1 MRVEKDIVVSAPVAR
16 VYELWTDFENF
27 PRFMHHVEEV
37 SRTGDK
43 MLHWKA
49 KLGPLTLEWDAEIKA
64 LVPNRT
70 VTWRSTTGAENA
82 GAVTLAEKGN
92 ITEMHVV
99 IEYSPNLF
107 EQIADMVTGEM
118 RRSVEQDL
126 ERFRA
131 LAEGRD
137 AAATDTSDSTS
148 DSGGIGSKIAATVAG
163 AASAVGIGSKDK
175 AEDPPSTSNAANS
188 LSSASSPTRSFSS
201 DSSSRDD
208 GDSSPSI
215 DDNRSAADTLG
226 GGTDLDTPVRPSSVE
241 VEGLGSDESPGEAVG
256 STSPEEIAAA
266 REALGGDVAER
277 GSGSSAGMPGGSAS
291 DTAASSSD
299 TGSGVPSTGEMGLS
313 ATGARPGDIQGRT
326 GTDFLDDAAADQNTM
341 QDSAVGAPG
350 NPGDQAD
357 SLLGVTPTRGGMD
370 ASTSDAPAPDRAPA
384 TVEGAMGPSLMT
396 YEAGTRPEDE
406 LRALEPRHTWAPLDT
421 PASDSALGTT
431 PAASTPAPSTSTPA
445 AAALAAPAADT
456 PAATAPASE
465 ISPPTTGGPAGPSL
479 MTYEAGTRP
488 DDATGG
494 SDLGSMADDRTSL
507 GSTTVST
514 GSLTDT
520 GRATDTSG
528 MAGGEAGFTTE
539 STRSL
544 AGLGDLGGG
553 PDDVGGRAT
562 TPDLGHTPT
571 GGGTGRGEGG
581 AYGSSTTQSGG
592 PASSGLPFDS
602 TASGENTMGG
612 NTMLGDVSTLGSTDR
627 GDMVIATGNSPRDLY
642 PANDPATDR
651 GDMVIATGNSPR
663 DLGSSDDPATD
674 RGDMV
679 IATGNAARDLSSGA
693 DDTEPSPAEDAAV
706 GGTGATYTGGTGG
719 WGTEAPDSPEALG
732 WSPSSTDD
740 RHGSHG
746 ETH

>member
-49 KLGPLTLEWDAEIKA
+49 KLGPLTIEWDAEIKA

-70 VTWRSTTGAENA
+70 VTWHSTSGADNA

-107 EQIADMVTGEM
+107 EKLADMVTGEM
-118 RRSVEQDL
+118 QRSVEQDL

-137 AAATDTSDSTS
+137 VDAADHSDS
-148 DSGGIGSKIAATVAG
+148 SGVGSKIAATVAG
-163 AASAVGIGSKDK
+163 VAGAVGIGGKDT
-175 AEDPPSTSNAANS
+175 AEDSPGMSDDSSTRRMSS
-188 LSSASSPTRSFSS
+188 DDSSASRSTGST
-201 DSSSRDD
+201 DSL
-208 GDSSPSI
+208 SI
-215 DDNRSAADTLG
+215 DDNSSTADTLG
-226 GGTDLDTPVRPSSVE
+226 GGADLDTPVLRSSVE

-266 REALGGDVAER
+266 REALGGTTPDG

-291 DTAASSSD
+291 STAAGSND

-313 ATGARPGDIQGRT
+313 AQGARPGDTGGRT
-326 GTDFLDDAAADQNTM
+326 GTDFLGDAAADRNTM

-350 NPGDQAD
+350 NPGDQEGG
-357 SLLGVTPTRGGMD
+357 LLGVTPTRGGVD
-370 ASTSDAPAPDRAPA
+370 AGSANAPAADLTPA
-384 TVEGAMGPSLMT
+384 TIEGAAGPSLMT
-396 YEAGTRPEDE
+396 YEAGTRSDDE
-406 LRALEPRHTWAPLDT
+406 LRALEPRHTWEPLDT
-421 PASDSALGTT
+421 PASDAALGTT
-431 PAASTPAPSTSTPA
+431 PAASTPAADAAATAAPTTDTAAATPA
-445 AAALAAPAADT
+445 ADVT
-456 PAATAPASE
+456 
-465 ISPPTTGGPAGPSL
+465 PPTTGGPAGPSL

-488 DDATGG
+488 ADDAMSG

-514 GSLTDT
+514 GSMTDT
-520 GRATDTSG
+520 GRASDTSG
-528 MAGGEAGFTTE
+528 MAGGEAGYTTE
-539 STRSL
+539 STRSI
-544 AGLGDLGGG
+544 AGSGTWGGG
-553 PDDVGGRAT
+553 PDDVGGRANI
-562 TPDLGHTPT
+562 PDLGHTPA
-571 GGGTGRGEGG
+571 GGGTGRGTGD

-592 PASSGLPFDS
+592 AASSGLPFDA

-612 NTMLGDVSTLGSTDR
+612 NTMLGDMSSG
-627 GDMVIATGNSPRDLY
+627 G
-642 PANDPATDR
+642 ATDR
-651 GDMVIATGNSPR
+651 GDMI
-663 DLGSSDDPATD
+663 
-674 RGDMV
+674 
-679 IATGNAARDLSSGA
+679 IATGNAARDLGSADNSGATDRGDMIIATGNAARDLGA
-693 DDTEPSPAEDAAV
+693 DDDSSTDRGDMIIATGNAARDLEADDAEPSPVEDAAV
-706 GGTGATYTGGTGG
+706 GGTGATYSGGTGG
-719 WGTEAPDSPEALG
+719 WGTEAPDSSEVIG

-740 RHGSHG
+740 TSRSSGG